1 MAARTRFSVRL
12 AGRRAAR
19 QKYAGEPTRLEIG
32 DNNTIREFC
41 TFNVGTV
48 QDGGLTRLGNDNWVM
63 ACVHIAHDCIVGDHC
78 ILANNATLAGH
89 ISIGDHVFRR
99 ADRRASVLHHRRHAM
114 TAGGSIVV
122 QDIPPY
128 VTAAGN
134 HAHPAGI
141 NSEGLRRR
149 GFDAEQISRIKR
161 AYKQIYRQGLSLED
175 AKAAITEAAADAPEL
190 ALFVDFFHPL
200 MGLFPPDAGLRIAMV
215 AGEAS
220 GDMLGARLIDAI
232 RARRPDALCRH
243 RRPQNAG
250 RRAGKPVS
258 ARNPGRARVMW
269 KCCAICAPSSPS
281 AASSRLLL
289 AERPDV
295 FIGVDAPDFN
305 LAVEHSL
312 KAAGIRTIHYVSP
325 SIWAWRGERVHKIK
339 QAVNRVLALFPME
352 PPIYQAAGVPV
363 SYVGHPLAESMPIVP
378 DRQGA

>member
-1 MAARTRFSVRL
+1 MAIHPTAIIAPGAQIDASVEIGPYAVIGEHVSIGAGTRVGPHTVIEGHTSI
-12 AGRRAAR
+12 GRQNQIFQFASLGAAP
-19 QKYAGEPTRLEIG
+19 QDKKYAGEPTRLEIG

-63 ACVHIAHDCIVGDHC
+63 AYVHIAHDCMVGDHC

-89 ISIGDHVFRR
+89 ISIGDHVFLGGLT
-99 ADRRASVLHHRRHAM
+99 AVHQFCTIGAHAM

-190 ALFVDFFHPL
+190 ALFVDFF
-200 MGLFPPDAGLRIAMV
+200 
-215 AGEAS
+215 
-220 GDMLGARLIDAI
+220 ARAKRGII
-232 RARRPDALCRH
+232 R
-243 RRPQNAG
+243 
-250 RRAGKPVS
+250 
-258 ARNPGRARVMW
+258 
-269 KCCAICAPSSPS
+269 
-281 AASSRLLL
+281 
-289 AERPDV
+289 
-295 FIGVDAPDFN
+295 
-305 LAVEHSL
+305 
-312 KAAGIRTIHYVSP
+312 
-325 SIWAWRGERVHKIK
+325 
-339 QAVNRVLALFPME
+339 
-352 PPIYQAAGVPV
+352 
-363 SYVGHPLAESMPIVP
+363 
-378 DRQGA
+378 

>member
-1 MAARTRFSVRL
+1 MAIHPTAIIAPGAQIDASVEIGPYAVIGEHVSIGAGTRVGPHTVIEGHTTI
-12 AGRRAAR
+12 GRQNQIFQFASLGAAP
-19 QKYAGEPTRLEIG
+19 QDKKYAGEPTRLEIG

-63 ACVHIAHDCIVGDHC
+63 AYVHIAHDCIVGDHC

-89 ISIGDHVFRR
+89 ISIGDHVFLGGLT
-99 ADRRASVLHHRRHAM
+99 AVHQFCTIGAHAM

-190 ALFVDFFHPL
+190 ALFVDFF
-200 MGLFPPDAGLRIAMV
+200 
-215 AGEAS
+215 
-220 GDMLGARLIDAI
+220 ARAKRGII
-232 RARRPDALCRH
+232 R
-243 RRPQNAG
+243 
-250 RRAGKPVS
+250 
-258 ARNPGRARVMW
+258 
-269 KCCAICAPSSPS
+269 
-281 AASSRLLL
+281 
-289 AERPDV
+289 
-295 FIGVDAPDFN
+295 
-305 LAVEHSL
+305 
-312 KAAGIRTIHYVSP
+312 
-325 SIWAWRGERVHKIK
+325 
-339 QAVNRVLALFPME
+339 
-352 PPIYQAAGVPV
+352 
-363 SYVGHPLAESMPIVP
+363 
-378 DRQGA
+378 

>member
-1 MAARTRFSVRL
+1 MAIHPTAIIAPGAQIDASVEIGPYAVIGEHVSIGAGTRVGPHTVIEGHTTI
-12 AGRRAAR
+12 GRQNQIFQFASLGAAP
-19 QKYAGEPTRLEIG
+19 QDKKYAGEPTRLEIG

-63 ACVHIAHDCIVGDHC
+63 AYVHIAHDCLVGDHC

-89 ISIGDHVFRR
+89 ISIGDHVFLGGLT
-99 ADRRASVLHHRRHAM
+99 AVHQFCTIGAHAM

-190 ALFVDFFHPL
+190 ALFVDFF
-200 MGLFPPDAGLRIAMV
+200 
-215 AGEAS
+215 
-220 GDMLGARLIDAI
+220 ARAKRGII
-232 RARRPDALCRH
+232 R
-243 RRPQNAG
+243 
-250 RRAGKPVS
+250 
-258 ARNPGRARVMW
+258 
-269 KCCAICAPSSPS
+269 
-281 AASSRLLL
+281 
-289 AERPDV
+289 
-295 FIGVDAPDFN
+295 
-305 LAVEHSL
+305 
-312 KAAGIRTIHYVSP
+312 
-325 SIWAWRGERVHKIK
+325 
-339 QAVNRVLALFPME
+339 
-352 PPIYQAAGVPV
+352 
-363 SYVGHPLAESMPIVP
+363 
-378 DRQGA
+378 

>member
-1 MAARTRFSVRL
+1 MAIHPTAIIAPGAQIDASVEIGPYAVIGEHVSIGAGTRVGPHTVIEGHTSI
-12 AGRRAAR
+12 GRQNQIFQFASLGAAP
-19 QKYAGEPTRLEIG
+19 QDKKYAGEPTRLEIG

-63 ACVHIAHDCIVGDHC
+63 AYVHIAHDCIVGDHC

-89 ISIGDHVFRR
+89 ISIGDHVFLGGLT
-99 ADRRASVLHHRRHAM
+99 AVHQFCTIGAHAM

-190 ALFVDFFHPL
+190 ALFVDFF
-200 MGLFPPDAGLRIAMV
+200 
-215 AGEAS
+215 
-220 GDMLGARLIDAI
+220 ARAKRGII
-232 RARRPDALCRH
+232 R
-243 RRPQNAG
+243 
-250 RRAGKPVS
+250 
-258 ARNPGRARVMW
+258 
-269 KCCAICAPSSPS
+269 
-281 AASSRLLL
+281 
-289 AERPDV
+289 
-295 FIGVDAPDFN
+295 
-305 LAVEHSL
+305 
-312 KAAGIRTIHYVSP
+312 
-325 SIWAWRGERVHKIK
+325 
-339 QAVNRVLALFPME
+339 
-352 PPIYQAAGVPV
+352 
-363 SYVGHPLAESMPIVP
+363 
-378 DRQGA
+378 

>member
-1 MAARTRFSVRL
+1 MAIHPTAIIAPGAQIDASVEIGPYAVIGEHVSIGAGTRVGPHTVIEGHTSISRQNQIFQFASL
-12 AGRRAAR
+12 GAAP
-19 QKYAGEPTRLEIG
+19 QDKKYAGEPTRLEIG

-63 ACVHIAHDCIVGDHC
+63 AYVHIAHDCIVGDHC

-89 ISIGDHVFRR
+89 ISIGDHVFLGGLT
-99 ADRRASVLHHRRHAM
+99 AVHQFCTIGAHAM

-190 ALFVDFFHPL
+190 ALFVDFF
-200 MGLFPPDAGLRIAMV
+200 
-215 AGEAS
+215 
-220 GDMLGARLIDAI
+220 ARAKRGII
-232 RARRPDALCRH
+232 R
-243 RRPQNAG
+243 
-250 RRAGKPVS
+250 
-258 ARNPGRARVMW
+258 
-269 KCCAICAPSSPS
+269 
-281 AASSRLLL
+281 
-289 AERPDV
+289 
-295 FIGVDAPDFN
+295 
-305 LAVEHSL
+305 
-312 KAAGIRTIHYVSP
+312 
-325 SIWAWRGERVHKIK
+325 
-339 QAVNRVLALFPME
+339 
-352 PPIYQAAGVPV
+352 
-363 SYVGHPLAESMPIVP
+363 
-378 DRQGA
+378 

>member
-1 MAARTRFSVRL
+1 MAIHPTAIIAPGAQIDASVEIGPYAVIGQHVSIGAGTRVGPHTVIEGHTSI
-12 AGRRAAR
+12 GRQNQIFQFASLGAAP
-19 QKYAGEPTRLEIG
+19 QDKKYAGEPTRLEIG

-63 ACVHIAHDCIVGDHC
+63 AYVHIAHDCIVGDHC

-89 ISIGDHVFRR
+89 ISIGDHVFLGGLT
-99 ADRRASVLHHRRHAM
+99 AVHQFCTIGAHAM

-190 ALFVDFFHPL
+190 ALFVDFF
-200 MGLFPPDAGLRIAMV
+200 
-215 AGEAS
+215 
-220 GDMLGARLIDAI
+220 ARAKRGII
-232 RARRPDALCRH
+232 R
-243 RRPQNAG
+243 
-250 RRAGKPVS
+250 
-258 ARNPGRARVMW
+258 
-269 KCCAICAPSSPS
+269 
-281 AASSRLLL
+281 
-289 AERPDV
+289 
-295 FIGVDAPDFN
+295 
-305 LAVEHSL
+305 
-312 KAAGIRTIHYVSP
+312 
-325 SIWAWRGERVHKIK
+325 
-339 QAVNRVLALFPME
+339 
-352 PPIYQAAGVPV
+352 
-363 SYVGHPLAESMPIVP
+363 
-378 DRQGA
+378 

>member
-1 MAARTRFSVRL
+1 MAIHPTAIIAPGAQIDASVEIGPYAVIGEHVSIGAGTRVGPHTVIEGHTSI
-12 AGRRAAR
+12 GRQNQIFQFASLGAAP
-19 QKYAGEPTRLEIG
+19 QDKKYAGEPTRLEIG

-63 ACVHIAHDCIVGDHC
+63 AYVHIAHDCFVGDHC

-89 ISIGDHVFRR
+89 ISIGDHVFLGGLT
-99 ADRRASVLHHRRHAM
+99 AVHQFCTIGAHAM

-190 ALFVDFFHPL
+190 ALFVDFF
-200 MGLFPPDAGLRIAMV
+200 
-215 AGEAS
+215 
-220 GDMLGARLIDAI
+220 ARAKRGII
-232 RARRPDALCRH
+232 R
-243 RRPQNAG
+243 
-250 RRAGKPVS
+250 
-258 ARNPGRARVMW
+258 
-269 KCCAICAPSSPS
+269 
-281 AASSRLLL
+281 
-289 AERPDV
+289 
-295 FIGVDAPDFN
+295 
-305 LAVEHSL
+305 
-312 KAAGIRTIHYVSP
+312 
-325 SIWAWRGERVHKIK
+325 
-339 QAVNRVLALFPME
+339 
-352 PPIYQAAGVPV
+352 
-363 SYVGHPLAESMPIVP
+363 
-378 DRQGA
+378 